1 VDRDERLRDWVKLY
15 SEKLVR
21 IAGMYVKDQST
32 AEDRVQNAFIK
43 AYQSMNKLKDV
54 DNPMPWLFRIV
65 VNECKS
71 YMKKNRREVV
81 TSVFSEQNEKSAE
94 EVYLSQPEFSKLH
107 KAVLEL
113 QENYKLPIV
122 LYYFEELQV
131 HEIANLLDISN
142 ETVRVRLHRGRKRLE
157 KLLEEAETYEL
168 GRELANGKAVSL

>member
-1 VDRDERLRDWVKLY
+1 VEREERLKTWVKLY
-15 SEKLVR
+15 SERLVR
-21 IAGMYVKDQST
+21 IAVMYVKDQST
-32 AEDRVQNAFIK
+32 AEDCLQNAFIK
-43 AYQSMNKLKDV
+43 AYQSMPKLKDV
-54 DNPMPWLFRIV
+54 DNPLPWLFRIV

-107 KAVLEL
+107 KAVLKL

-131 HEIANLLDISN
+131 HEIVNLLDISK
-142 ETVRVRLHRGRKRLE
+142 ETVKVRLHRGRKCLE
-157 KLLEEAETYEL
+157 KLLKETGINEFR
-168 GRELANGKAVSL
+168 REIANGKTI

>member
-1 VDRDERLRDWVKLY
+1 MSERGENVDQEERLRAWVKLY
-15 SEKLVR
+15 SEKLIR
-21 IAGMYVKDQST
+21 IACMYVKDQST

-54 DNPMPWLFRIV
+54 DNPLPWLFRIV

-81 TSVFSEQNEKSAE
+81 TSVFREQNEKSAE

-122 LYYFEELQV
+122 CCTRNC
-131 HEIANLLDISN
+131 HSRS
-142 ETVRVRLHRGRKRLE
+142 RVCWCDLE
-157 KLLEEAETYEL
+157 CKQPYDWSYQT
-168 GRELANGKAVSL
+168 